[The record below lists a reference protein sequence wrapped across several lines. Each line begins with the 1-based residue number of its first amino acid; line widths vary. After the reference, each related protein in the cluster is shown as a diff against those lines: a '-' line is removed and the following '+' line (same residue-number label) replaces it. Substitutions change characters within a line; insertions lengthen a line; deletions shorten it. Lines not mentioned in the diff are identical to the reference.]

1 MNTTVTSPKRPGRKN
16 SKRTQAPEPAKLSD
30 FPGLEDQFLK
40 QNQTQDRLHLMEE
53 QIEKMS
59 ALRQVHLAKLQAI
72 RDQVQLELFKIWNE
86 MWLQKKA
93 AYSKAHKEF
102 LKVLAA

>member
-1 MNTTVTSPKRPGRKN
+1 MNINTTSKSSRKKSPKSTKP
-16 SKRTQAPEPAKLSD
+16 PEPPKLGD
-30 FPGLEDQFLK
+30 HPDLEDRFLED
-40 QNQTQDRLHLMEE
+40 NQAQDRLHLMEE
-53 QIEKMS
+53 HREKMN
-59 ALRQVHLAKLQAI
+59 ALRQMHLAKLQAI
-72 RDQVQLELFKIWNE
+72 REQVQLELFKIWNE